1 LIEIVGLEKRFGP
14 VEAVRRIDLQI
25 EPGECYGLIG
35 PNGAGKTTTLK
46 VLATLV
52 KPDRGTAKVDGLNVI
67 SHPAKVR
74 RLVGYMPD
82 VFQSYGDL
90 KVIHYLD
97 YYAALVGLRRRER
110 VRQVEEVLEL
120 VDLQPKRTALVGGL
134 SRGVKQ
140 RLCLA
145 KTLLHDPKVL
155 LLDEPA
161 SGLDPRARIEI
172 RVLLKV
178 LRSDMGKTII
188 ISSHI
193 LEDLEEI
200 CDRVAVIEAGRVIA
214 HGEVRELKSRAMRT
228 GLRYML
234 EPMGDMEAAR
244 ATLAKRI
251 DLLSDVTVDGRF
263 LRLTPTESVSS
274 EQDIL
279 ALVVEEGIRLHSFR
293 EQVPD
298 LHEVFLS
305 LTTGEVS

>member
-1 LIEIVGLEKRFGP
+1 VIEVTGLQKRFGP
-14 VEAVRRIDLQI
+14 TEAVRRIDLRV
-25 EPGECYGLIG
+25 EAGECFGLIG

-46 VLATLV
+46 ALATLI
-52 KPDRGTAKVDGLNVI
+52 KPDAGRLLVDGVDVVAE
-67 SHPAKVR
+67 PARVR

-82 VFQSYGDL
+82 IFQSYGDL

-97 YYAALVGLRRRER
+97 YYAALVGLVGDAR

-120 VDLQPKRTALVGGL
+120 VDLQGKRDALVGGL

-178 LRSDMGKTII
+178 LRGEMGKTIV

-200 CDRVAVIEAGRVIA
+200 CDRVAVIEAGTCVAVGRVDELKDETRRARRYILEPRGDPA
-214 HGEVRELKSRAMRT
+214 EAAAKLRTRPDVVAEATVEGRRVLVVPAGEVTSELPL
-228 GLRYML
+228 LR
-234 EPMGDMEAAR
+234 
-244 ATLAKRI
+244 
-251 DLLSDVTVDGRF
+251 
-263 LRLTPTESVSS
+263 
-274 EQDIL
+274 
-279 ALVVEEGIRLHSFR
+279 ALVDLELSVRALREES
-293 EQVPD
+293 PD
-298 LHEVFLS
+298 LHEVFLE
-305 LTTGEVS
+305 LTRGEVS

>member
-1 LIEIVGLEKRFGP
+1 LIEVIGLQKSFGP
-14 VEAVRRIDLQI
+14 TEAVRRIDLSVQR
-25 EPGECYGLIG
+25 GECFGLIG

-46 VLATLV
+46 ALATLI
-52 KPDRGTAKVDGLNVI
+52 KPDRGLLRVDGVDVVADPR
-67 SHPAKVR
+67 SVR

-82 VFQSYGDL
+82 IFQSYGDL

-97 YYAALVGLRRRER
+97 YYAGLVGLDRARR
-110 VRQVEEVLEL
+110 VKQVEEVLEL
-120 VDLQPKRTALVGGL
+120 VDLQPKRDALVGGL

-178 LRSDMGKTII
+178 LRSEMGKTII

-200 CDRVAVIEAGRVIA
+200 CDRVAVIEAGMVVA
-214 HGEVRELKSRAMRT
+214 VGDVGTLKDRARR
-228 GLRYML
+228 GLRYVV
-234 EPMGDMEAAR
+234 EPREDPAAVAAKLAAR
-244 ATLAKRI
+244 T
-251 DLLSDVTVDGRF
+251 DLIAEARVDGRRVHLVPTAIVTSEAQV
-263 LRLTPTESVSS
+263 LRLLL
-274 EQDIL
+274 D
-279 ALVVEEGIRLHSFR
+279 EGVGVRAFR
-293 EQVPD
+293 EEVPD
-298 LHEVFLS
+298 LHEVFLE

>member
-1 LIEIVGLEKRFGP
+1 LIEVRGLHKRFGP
-14 VEAVRRIDLQI
+14 TEAVRRIDLTVGAGQ
-25 EPGECYGLIG
+25 CFGLIG

-46 VLATLV
+46 ALATLI
-52 KPDRGTAKVDGLNVI
+52 KPDRGVLRVDGIDVVAE
-67 SHPAKVR
+67 PRRVR
-74 RLVGYMPD
+74 RILGYMPD

-90 KVIHYLD
+90 KVVHYLD
-97 YYAALVGLRRRER
+97 YYAGLVGLDRQRR
-110 VRQVEEVLEL
+110 VKQVEEVLEL
-120 VDLQPKRTALVGGL
+120 VDLQPKRDALVGGL

-178 LRSDMGKTII
+178 LRSEMGKTII

-200 CDRVAVIEAGRVIA
+200 CDRVAVIEAGTVVAEGDVAGLKAATRRSVRWLIEPRDDPQRVA
-214 HGEVRELKSRAMRT
+214 AVL
-228 GLRYML
+228 
-234 EPMGDMEAAR
+234 AAR
-244 ATLAKRI
+244 A
-251 DLLSDVTVDGRF
+251 DVIGEAVVDGRRVRLVPATGVTSEAQV
-263 LRLTPTESVSS
+263 LRLLLDEN
-274 EQDIL
+274 I
-279 ALVVEEGIRLHSFR
+279 GMHSFR
-293 EQVPD
+293 EEVPD
-298 LHEVFLS
+298 LHEVFLE